1 MSVIGNNIKALRTLK
16 GSGREITQQE
26 IADIAGVTRETVNK
40 WESGAI
46 GNIRDSNIQRL
57 RDYFNLTIDDLR
69 SESAGLAAQ
78 LTDSALVLPH
88 GALTPVASP
97 PAYAPLLGRVHAG
110 DAQEPDV
117 LDDEIPLPA
126 NVLAGH
132 PHAYFLQVEG
142 QCMSK
147 VYPEGCFI
155 LIDPDKPPTNGSI
168 AVVSIDG
175 ADYVMR
181 RLYRGATTLVLSPDS
196 WEDGFEDTVI
206 TADDDR
212 SVEFH
217 GTVIWFQASKEM
229 E

>member
-78 LTDSALVLPH
+78 LTGCAPALPH

-126 NVLAGH
+126 EVLEGH

-181 RLYRGATTLVLSPDS
+181 RLYRGASTLVLSPDS
-196 WEDGFEDTVI
+196 WDDGFEDIVLRDI
-206 TADDDR
+206 DEH

-217 GTVIWFQASKEM
+217 GTVVWFQASREM

>member
-1 MSVIGNNIKALRTLK
+1 MSIGLNIRRLRESNSLTQEEF
-16 GSGREITQQE
+16 GR
-26 IADIAGVTRETVNK
+26 IADVSAMAVSQ
-40 WESGAI
+40 WENGRAVPRMGAVERISRYFGISKGEVIDSAEDISLPRGAI
-46 GNIRDSNIQRL
+46 L
-57 RDYFNLTIDDLR
+57 
-69 SESAGLAAQ
+69 
-78 LTDSALVLPH
+78 
-88 GALTPVASP
+88 PVASP

-110 DAQEPDV
+110 NAQEPDV

-126 NVLAGH
+126 EILKGH
-132 PHAYFLQVEG
+132 PKAYFLQVEG

-196 WEDGFEDTVI
+196 WEDGFEDIVI

-217 GTVIWFQASKEM
+217 GTVVWFQASKEM

>member
-78 LTDSALVLPH
+78 LTDSAPVLPH

-196 WEDGFEDTVI
+196 WEDGFEDIVI

-217 GTVIWFQASKEM
+217 GTVVWFQASKEM

>member
-78 LTDSALVLPH
+78 LTGCAPALPH

-126 NVLAGH
+126 EVLEGH

-181 RLYRGATTLVLSPDS
+181 RLYRGASTLVLSPDS
-196 WEDGFEDTVI
+196 WDDGFEDIVLRDI
-206 TADDDR
+206 DEH

-217 GTVIWFQASKEM
+217 GTVVWFQASKEM